1 MRRGTPAHDHRQFDR
16 IAMIRRHLPLLLVLG
31 VAIGVRAWFT
41 AAYQYAFF
49 FPDTMLYVRDALS
62 MVPNDIRPAG
72 YSFLIKPLAG
82 GPYRMIAVFQH
93 VIGVALIVAG
103 YAFLL
108 RRGAKPLL
116 AALAMV
122 PLAVDARQLTLEHY
136 ILAETAYV
144 ALTVAG
150 FIVLAWR
157 DRLGTPA
164 AAAGGALLAFAA
176 LTRSVGLPILALA
189 GVYLLVRRVGWRQL
203 AAFALPVVALLG
215 GYQVFY
221 ERHHGVYAF
230 TQNQGRFLYARVMP
244 VADCSRLELTAKQR
258 TLCDPNPPANF
269 EHRPDRYIWSDHSP
283 AYRLYRDVGNDEFL
297 NEFAT
302 TVIKQRPGAYLAMV
316 AEEASWHFWF
326 RPPLVK
332 DSACLARTWLPPERP
347 GYQCQ
352 PFYYVPVS
360 EIGKHPAVGPLPS
373 TAATE
378 RVHAYGQVV
387 TTPGPLYAAG
397 VLLVLA
403 AALRRPRGR
412 SWRPAADAVLFV
424 AAGVGLMLVSV
435 ATSMYE
441 QRYAVPAVA
450 LIPMGMVLAW
460 IRLTSTKEATEPA
473 EATVPVEATAPA
485 QATVPAQATAPAEAT
500 EPAAEPEPAAGRGP
514 TG

>member
-1 MRRGTPAHDHRQFDR
+1 MRRGTSAHDHRQLDR
-16 IAMIRRHLPLLLVLG
+16 AAMIRRHLPLLLVLG
-31 VAIGVRAWFT
+31 AAVGVRAWFT
-41 AAYQYAFF
+41 ASYQYAFF

-62 MVPNDIRPAG
+62 MAPNDIRPAG

-82 GPYRMIAVFQH
+82 GPYRLIAVFQH
-93 VIGVALIVAG
+93 LIGAALVVAG
-103 YAFLL
+103 YFFLL
-108 RRGAKPLL
+108 KRGAKPWL

-122 PLAVDARQLTLEHY
+122 PLAIDARQLTLEHY

-150 FIVLAWR
+150 FVVLAWR
-157 DRLGTPA
+157 DRLGPVA
-164 AAAGGALLAFAA
+164 AAVGGSLLGFAA

-189 GVYLLVRRVGWRQL
+189 GVYLLARRVGWRQL
-203 AAFALPVVALLG
+203 AVFALPVAALLG
-215 GYQVFY
+215 GYQVYY

-244 VADCSRLELTAKQR
+244 AADCSKLELTAKQR

-283 AYRLYRDVGNDEFL
+283 AYRLYRGVGNDAFL

-347 GYQCQ
+347 GHQCQ

-360 EIGKHPAVGPLPS
+360 EIGEHPAVGPLPA

-397 VLLVLA
+397 VLMALA
-403 AALRRPRGR
+403 AAFRRPRGR

-450 LIPMGMVLAW
+450 LIPIGMVLAW
-460 IRLTSTKEATEPA
+460 IRLRHDPIKPAKDTKEEVPEE
-473 EATVPVEATAPA
+473 EAGEAGTAA
-485 QATVPAQATAPAEAT
+485 AKEEA
-500 EPAAEPEPAAGRGP
+500 AAERV
-514 TG
+514 